1 VSVTVATNGS
11 AGFEG
16 FGVKKDFGNAVVD
29 FLRVDG
35 ERTTLRVSGFACDVV
50 GVVASMSDVSL
61 PLTVVCGLR
70 ETVVV
75 RLRQSNVRFSGP
87 GCSRQARIH
96 LFPSTDKACPASKG
110 GWYSNEAALA

>member
-1 VSVTVATNGS
+1 MTVATNGS
-11 AGFEG
+11 VGFEG

-35 ERTTLRVSGFACDVV
+35 ERTTLRVSGFAGDVV

-70 ETVVV
+70 ET
-75 RLRQSNVRFSGP
+75 GP
-87 GCSRQARIH
+87 GFGSTS
-96 LFPSTDKACPASKG
+96 PSLSMDGGGTSSSK
-110 GWYSNEAALA
+110 